1 MTNIERKTITTGS
14 RTSNTKK
21 TEELNGNLSPE
32 ERRDRKHKTRISAEI
47 SGITQPSYT
56 R

>member
-21 TEELNGNLSPE
+21 TEEPNGNFSPE
-32 ERRDRKHKTRISAEI
+32 EPGMESTGLGSQLR
-47 SGITQPSYT
+47 
-56 R
+56 